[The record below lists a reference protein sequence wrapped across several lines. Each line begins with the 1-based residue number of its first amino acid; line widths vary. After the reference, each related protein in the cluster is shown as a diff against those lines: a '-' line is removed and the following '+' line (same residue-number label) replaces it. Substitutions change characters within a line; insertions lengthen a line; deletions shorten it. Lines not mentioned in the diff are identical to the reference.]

1 MNATTLVG
9 IARLLPGGRHVTTLS
24 PSPAGGGGLSPML
37 LVGIAALGLAVF
49 IYVLRADLQAR
60 YPRRRGVLT
69 GLTWTL
75 GIIGVAFTL
84 GAITATPTPS
94 ELVNPVPLTVDSIAA
109 GRGLFESNC
118 AQCHGVSARG
128 GGPDAGTTSIPPADL
143 LSGHINQHTDG
154 DVYTWIS
161 GGLPGGMPAWQGN
174 LTATQIWELVDFLRA
189 INTGQAPVEG
199 PTPTPGPAGGSGS
212 SGSSALPGSAS
223 PSPSSGGAA
232 P

>member
-1 MNATTLVG
+1 MSATTLAAVAG
-9 IARLLPGGRHVTTLS
+9 LLPGDGRVATLS
-24 PSPAGGGGLSPML
+24 PSPTTGGGLSATL
-37 LVGIAALGLAVF
+37 LVGIGALGLAVF
-49 IYVLRADLQAR
+49 IFVLRGDLQAR
-60 YPRRRGVLT
+60 FPRRRGLLT

-84 GAITATPTPS
+84 GAVTAPPTAS
-94 ELVNPVPLTVDSIAA
+94 QLTNPVPLTVDSIVA

-128 GGPDAGTTSIPPADL
+128 GGPNAGTTSIPPADL

-174 LTATQIWELVDFLRA
+174 LTDTQIWELVDFLRA
-189 INTGQAPVEG
+189 INTGQATVEG
-199 PTPTPGPAGGSGS
+199 PTPSPGPSGSPGASATPGLPS
-212 SGSSALPGSAS
+212 SSPNSAS
-223 PSPSSGGAA
+223 P
-232 P
+232 